1 MWPRKLYRVDTE
13 LLYISEHL
21 LQFINRNTLAIF
33 GQPLRVLLY
42 LYHTFTVK
50 RIKYNSTFVY
60 RVIALSSG
68 EKQRRYR
75 QRRDMDPEKRQ

>member
-50 RIKYNSTFVY
+50 RIKYNSTFFT
-60 RVIALSSG
+60 VIALSSG